1 MRTTKMQLN
10 KKDRKYITTLLNKKY
25 HEILC
30 IAQDLEGNS
39 RKAFFKHISS
49 EWELLLD
56 LLAQFE
62 QDLTKSEIKAIYHS
76 KA

>member
-1 MRTTKMQLN
+1 MQLN
-10 KKDRKYITTLLNKKY
+10 KRDRKYITALLKNKY
-25 HEILC
+25 HEILFT
-30 IAQDLEGNS
+30 AQELESDS

-62 QDLTKSEIKAIYHS
+62 QDLSKSEIKAIYHK